1 MNSQTRTSYVLI
13 LALLVAGCI
22 SISPAAKAADN
33 ESGSSKEIHELLTQV
48 KSEAKALE
56 HDADLLASWARG
68 KQISWQSH
76 AVQLNEM
83 KDHVNQAGQLLEKM
97 NKVRVGASTWQQAAI
112 DRIHPLLKELADN
125 TEATIK
131 HFNDNKAQIHF
142 SEYQDYTK
150 ASYALAEELAAL
162 ISDYVDY
169 GDHEAEFHSLQDKL
183 QSAGS

>member
-33 ESGSSKEIHELLTQV
+33 EAGSSKEIHELLTQV

-56 HDADLLASWARG
+56 HDADLVAIWARS
-68 KQISWQSH
+68 KQLSPQTH

-83 KDHVNQAGQLLEKM
+83 REHINQAGQLLQNIHTARE
-97 NKVRVGASTWQQAAI
+97 GASAWQQTAI

-125 TEATIK
+125 AEATIS
-131 HFNDNKAQIHF
+131 HFNDNRNRIQF
-142 SEYQDYTK
+142 SEYENYTK
-150 ASYALAEELAAL
+150 ASYDLAEELAAL

-169 GDHEAEFHSLQDKL
+169 GDHEAEYHRLQEKM
-183 QSAGS
+183 QTAGS

>member
-1 MNSQTRTSYVLI
+1 LI

-33 ESGSSKEIHELLTQV
+33 EQGSSKEIHELLTQV

-56 HDADLLASWARG
+56 RDADLLASWARG
-68 KQISWQSH
+68 KQVIWQSH
-76 AVQLNEM
+76 AGKLNEM
-83 KDHVNQAGQLLEKM
+83 KDHVNEAGQLLQKM
-97 NKVRVGASTWQQAAI
+97 NNARVGASAWQQTAI
-112 DRIHPLLKELADN
+112 DRIYPLLKELADN

-131 HFNDNKAQIHF
+131 HVNENKSQIHF
-142 SEYQDYTK
+142 SEYRDYTK
-150 ASYALAEELAAL
+150 ASYDLAEELAAL

-169 GDHEAEFHSLQDKL
+169 GDHEAEYHLLQDKM

>member
-1 MNSQTRTSYVLI
+1 MNSQNRTSYLLI

-33 ESGSSKEIHELLTQV
+33 ESGSSKEIRELLTQV

-68 KQISWQSH
+68 KQVSWQGH
-76 AVQLNEM
+76 AGKLNEM
-83 KDHVNQAGQLLEKM
+83 KDHVNEAGQLLEKM
-97 NKVRVGASTWQQAAI
+97 NNARVGASAWQQTAI
-112 DRIHPLLKELADN
+112 DRIYPLLKELADN
-125 TEATIK
+125 MEATIK

-142 SEYQDYTK
+142 PEYRDYTK
-150 ASYALAEELAAL
+150 ASYDLAEELAAL

-169 GDHEAEFHSLQDKL
+169 GDHEAEFHSLQDKM